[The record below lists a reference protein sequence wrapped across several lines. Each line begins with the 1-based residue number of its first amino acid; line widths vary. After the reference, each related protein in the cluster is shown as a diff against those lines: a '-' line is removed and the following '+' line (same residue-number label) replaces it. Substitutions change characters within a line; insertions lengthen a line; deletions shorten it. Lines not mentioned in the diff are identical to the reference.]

1 MNSLLSLLPVPTKHP
16 LSPTISMFDYRFSN
30 NEFFSF
36 SRKYWSIEI
45 KLWIC
50 RYKFSHGGPMQY
62 EISKYPEGYFVQSKL
77 EKNFNYFHLR
87 NAKKK
92 FNYFHLRNA
101 EMAQL
106 WHYLEEKFHNT
117 IIFKSIYLLYDLM
130 QYSSS
135 L

>member
-1 MNSLLSLLPVPTKHP
+1 
-16 LSPTISMFDYRFSN
+16 
-30 NEFFSF
+30 
-36 SRKYWSIEI
+36 
-45 KLWIC
+45 
-50 RYKFSHGGPMQY
+50 MQY

-87 NAKKK
+87 NAKKI

-106 WHYLEEKFHNT
+106 WHYLEKKFHNT

>member
-1 MNSLLSLLPVPTKHP
+1 
-16 LSPTISMFDYRFSN
+16 
-30 NEFFSF
+30 
-36 SRKYWSIEI
+36 
-45 KLWIC
+45 
-50 RYKFSHGGPMQY
+50 MQY

-106 WHYLEEKFHNT
+106 
-117 IIFKSIYLLYDLM
+117 
-130 QYSSS
+130 
-135 L
+135 